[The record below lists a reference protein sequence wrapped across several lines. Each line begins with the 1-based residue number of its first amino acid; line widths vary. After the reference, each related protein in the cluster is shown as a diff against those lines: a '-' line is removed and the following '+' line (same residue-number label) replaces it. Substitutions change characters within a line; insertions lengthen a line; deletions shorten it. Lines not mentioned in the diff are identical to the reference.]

1 MMPPM
6 NYVVVEVPVEQSALF
21 TSGDLSAA
29 KELLPW
35 ADPYIAM
42 LIEKHESDLARAES
56 SGRDEMRSEAL
67 PPIGDSYPTRRSSRR
82 SWR

>member
-1 MMPPM
+1 MMMPHM
-6 NYVVVEVPVEQSALF
+6 NYVVVEVPSEQSALF
-21 TSGDLSAA
+21 ASGDLSAA

-42 LIEKHESDLARAES
+42 LIEKHESDIARYS
-56 SGRDEMRSEAL
+56 HGLHNEAV

-82 SWR
+82 SCR